1 MSLIFEILSGLY
13 KTELQVKKNTGLF
26 LHAGPGHPIRAIP
39 PKFYPGALCAPR
51 RLEFLL
57 IRSLSR
63 QSLTPWNHIAA
74 PAIYAAVAKK
84 TSHCSVEAM
93 IDND

>member
-1 MSLIFEILSGLY
+1 MLDLATQSERS
-13 KTELQVKKNTGLF
+13 
-26 LHAGPGHPIRAIP
+26 HPISIRAP
-39 PKFYPGALCAPR
+39 FCAPR

-93 IDND
+93 IDNSTPRSNQCF